1 MGIDCLILGDLTDQ
15 TRNDDSINEIVVERM
30 DPSFNNEWVVKSF
43 SECSLLFLLQVEKG
57 CSFTLP
63 HVCRHRSQQKLV
75 SKNSTAGHLP
85 DVDTPRLLRQHWTG
99 AGLDRLN
106 C

>member
-43 SECSLLFLLQVEKG
+43 SECSLLFLCRLRKAVPSPCLMYAGTEASKSSCQKIQLLVT
-57 CSFTLP
+57 SQTWTH
-63 HVCRHRSQQKLV
+63 HVC
-75 SKNSTAGHLP
+75 
-85 DVDTPRLLRQHWTG
+85 
-99 AGLDRLN
+99 
-106 C
+106 